1 MIDASLLPLHDGQV
15 RLRTLRSADAVAF
28 AEGTGDPEVR
38 HYAHLPE
45 PHYTPASVRAM
56 VDGPAHEGLARGDL
70 AVLAIADATTDR
82 FMGSV
87 VIFGV
92 TPAGAEVGFWLHP
105 EYRGHGRTGAALGLA
120 AELAQRSGLS
130 HLTARTAPD
139 NQPAQRVLAQAGFT
153 ATGRGHSVA
162 PSGQSMDSLHYRK
175 SFDHPPA
182 LPLVTERLLLRTH
195 TAQDRHWLQRT
206 YSRPEVARYLLEEPW
221 TEADSHQ
228 QIEKRVP
235 RTDLFG
241 PAEALALVIEHEGAP
256 VGDVAIWLTDREHR
270 MAEIGWVLDPENQGQ
285 GLAAEAVRAILAVG
299 FEHYRLHRVSAQM
312 DARNTA
318 SADLAGAV
326 GMRREAH
333 LRQDWW
339 SKGEW
344 TDSLIYAML
353 PGDRN

>member
-1 MIDASLLPLHDGQV
+1 MLDASLLPLHDDQV

-28 AEGTGDPEVR
+28 AEGTRDPEVR

-45 PHYTPASVRAM
+45 SHYTPTSVRAM
-56 VDGPAHEGLARGDL
+56 VDGPAREGLARGDL

-82 FMGSV
+82 FAGSV

-92 TPAGAEVGFWLHP
+92 SPTGAEVGFWLHP
-105 EYRGHGRTGAALGLA
+105 EYRGRGRTGAALDLV

-139 NQPAQRVLAQAGFT
+139 NQPAQRVLQQAGFT

-162 PSGQSMDSLHYRK
+162 PSGQSMDSLYYRK
-175 SFDHPPA
+175 SFDRAQA
-182 LPLVTERLLLRTH
+182 LPLTTDRLLLRTH
-195 TAQDRHWLQRT
+195 TAEDRRWLQRI
-206 YSRPEVARYLLEEPW
+206 YSRPEVARHLLEEPW
-221 TEADSHQ
+221 TEADSRR
-228 QIEKRVP
+228 QIEKRVQ

-256 VGDVAIWLTDREHR
+256 VGDVVIWLTDREQR
-270 MAEIGWVLDPENQGQ
+270 MAEIGWALDPEHQGQ
-285 GLAAEAVRAILAVG
+285 GLAAEAVRAILALG
-299 FEHYRLHRVSAQM
+299 FEHYQLHRVTAQM

-318 SADLAGAV
+318 SAGLAGAV
-326 GMRREAH
+326 GMQREAQ

-344 TDSLIYAML
+344 TDTLIYAML
-353 PGDRN
+353 PGDRG